1 MAREQQYRRVAG
13 AQARSAVRKL
23 LFLLACAA
31 ALGGCAKNA
40 DKVPAAARVE
50 KDTVIFETSSPQL
63 AALQTA
69 DAELRRDSL
78 ARFSGRLVWN
88 EDRTVRVFSPFAGR
102 VVSIAARS
110 GDRVHAGQTLAVLA
124 APELG
129 TAQSEA
135 RKAEQDY
142 ALARKSLAR
151 VEELHRAGI
160 APDKDLQV
168 AQAELARTQAERS
181 RTLARLKLYGK
192 DANTEEKQVD
202 QQLALRSPIAGVVV
216 ERNLNPGQELRPDAQ
231 QDKALFVVSD
241 PTHLWFVLEVAE
253 NGLDGLKR
261 GVPVQLS
268 TASLGNERIAGR
280 VVHVADT
287 VDPQTRT
294 VRVRGAVES
303 SDPRLKA
310 EMFVTAELKVA
321 ETRGLVVPARAV
333 YLRGEQ
339 HFVFVDAGAGRY
351 VRRTV
356 KLGPASDGMQ
366 VVLAGLEPAEK
377 VVVDGNL
384 LLEKILASKD

>member
-1 MAREQQYRRVAG
+1 MRRRV
-13 AQARSAVRKL
+13 
-23 LFLLACAA
+23 FLIVACAA
-31 ALGGCAKNA
+31 ALAACSKAS
-40 DKVPAAARVE
+40 DKGPVPPRVE
-50 KDTVIFETSSPQL
+50 KDTVIFDASSPQI

-69 DAELRRDSL
+69 SVEPRRDSL
-78 ARFSGRLVWN
+78 LRFSGRLVWN

-110 GDRVHAGQTLAVLA
+110 GDHVTPGQTLAVLA

-142 ALARKSLAR
+142 ALARKHLAR
-151 VEELHRAGI
+151 IEELYGAGV
-160 APDKDLQV
+160 APAKDLQV
-168 AQAELARTQAERS
+168 AQAEVARTEAERS

-192 DANTEEKQVD
+192 DVNTEEKQVD

-241 PTHLWFVLEVAE
+241 PTHLWFVLEASE
-253 NGLDGLKR
+253 RDLGELKR
-261 GVPVQLS
+261 GVQVQLS
-268 TASLGNERIAGR
+268 TSSLGDERVAGR
-280 VVHVADT
+280 LMHVADA

-294 VRVRGAVES
+294 VKVRGAVES

-321 ETRGLVVPARAV
+321 EAKGLVVPARAV

-339 HFVFVDAGAGRY
+339 YFVFVDAGAGRY
-351 VRRTV
+351 VRRAV
-356 KLGPASDGMQ
+356 KLGPASDGVQ
-366 VVLAGLEPAEK
+366 VVLGGLAPAEK

-384 LLEKILASKD
+384 QLEKILASKD

>member
-1 MAREQQYRRVAG
+1 
-13 AQARSAVRKL
+13 VRKL
-23 LFLLACAA
+23 LLLLACGA
-31 ALGGCAKNA
+31 ALAGCSKDG
-40 DKVPAAARVE
+40 DKGPEAPRVE
-50 KDTVIFETSSPQL
+50 KDTVIFEASSPQL

-69 DAELRRDSL
+69 SAAPRRDSL

-110 GDRVHAGQTLAVLA
+110 GDRVQPGQTLAVLA
-124 APELG
+124 APEFG

-135 RKAEQDY
+135 RKAEQDD
-142 ALARKSLAR
+142 ALARKNLAR
-151 VEELHRAGI
+151 IEELHEAGV
-160 APDKDLQV
+160 APAKDLQV
-168 AQAELARTQAERS
+168 AQAELARTAAERS

-192 DANTEEKQVD
+192 NVNTEEKQVD
-202 QQLALRSPIAGVVV
+202 QQLVLRSPIAGVVV
-216 ERNLNPGQELRPDAQ
+216 ERNLNPGQELRPDTQ

-241 PTHLWFVLEVAE
+241 PTRLWFVLEVSE
-253 NGLDGLKR
+253 KDLDGLKR
-261 GVPVQLS
+261 GVQVQLS
-268 TASLGNERIAGR
+268 TSSMGDERVAGR
-280 VVHVADT
+280 LQYVADA

-294 VRVRGAVES
+294 VKVRGVVES
-303 SDPRLKA
+303 ADPRLKA

-321 ETRGLVVPARAV
+321 EAKGLVVPARAV

-339 HFVFVDAGAGRY
+339 YFVFVDAGAGRY
-351 VRRTV
+351 VRRSV
-356 KLGPASDGMQ
+356 KLGPAGDGMQ